1 MRLHNDDIEAA
12 FDHRSNRR
20 TIRAPQA
27 LRELRRT
34 CLRAVPSETV
44 HRRYVARDPTY
55 TRGVPTA
62 MQKKPCRKWI
72 RAGIS
77 RSFRQREAAASACCR
92 LHNQAPEGSACFY
105 WTLICFG
112 FCFCVSVLGMC
123 TVRIPSL
130 LSQRIPSALIFS
142 GSEKLRSKLP

>member
-1 MRLHNDDIEAA
+1 MTTSKLRSIIDRIGGQSERRRRCESYAA
-12 FDHRSNRR
+12 HAC
-20 TIRAPQA
+20 APCH
-27 LRELRRT
+27 LK
-34 CLRAVPSETV
+34 TV
-44 HRRYVARDPTY
+44 HRRYVARDPTC

-77 RSFRQREAAASACCR
+77 RSFRQTEAAASACCR

-130 LSQRIPSALIFS
+130 LSHRIPSALIFS